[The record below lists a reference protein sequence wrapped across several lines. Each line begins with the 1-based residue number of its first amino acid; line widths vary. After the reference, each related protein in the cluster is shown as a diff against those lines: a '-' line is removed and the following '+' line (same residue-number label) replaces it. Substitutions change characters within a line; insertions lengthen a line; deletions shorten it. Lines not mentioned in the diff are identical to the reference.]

1 MPEEVATPM
10 HKMMKKITFPLLV
23 LVAMLAFAGVAE
35 ARTNVRVGIGDQQA
49 GMFAQPA
56 FQALKIK
63 RVRYFVRWDAMRRS
77 GDRLAARTYVQTAR
91 RNGASVLLH
100 ISSDNLTRKKARLPS
115 KSRYRRDVTRL
126 VKYFKRLGVRE
137 FGARNEANHDS
148 QATWKSPSRAAYE
161 FRTVRRACGSKC
173 TIVALD
179 VLDQRGVERYIRRFY
194 SALGS
199 YRRFARIV
207 GIHNYSDIN
216 RKRTR
221 GTRSIIRT
229 VERYNRRTQFWLT
242 ETGGVVNFGS
252 SFPYNESRAANRL
265 SYLFTVAKRYRRDIK
280 RLYVYNWTGAPR
292 GARFDAGVTN
302 ADGSPRPGYNTLR
315 SRLRDFLR

>member
-1 MPEEVATPM
+1 MP
-10 HKMMKKITFPLLV
+10 KRMKKITFPVVLLV
-23 LVAMLAFAGVAE
+23 VAMLAVPAIAD
-35 ARTNVRVGIGDQQA
+35 ARTKVRVGIGDQQA
-49 GMFAQPA
+49 GMFDQPA
-56 FQALKIK
+56 FKALKIK
-63 RVRYFVRWDAMRRS
+63 RVRYFVRWDVMRRS
-77 GDRLAARTYVQTAR
+77 GDRLTAR
-91 RNGASVLLH
+91 NYVLAAKRNGARVLLH
-100 ISSDNLTRKKARLPS
+100 ISSDNLTRKKAKLPS

-161 FRTVRRACGSKC
+161 FKTVRRACGSKC

-179 VLDQRGVERYIRRFY
+179 VLDQAGVERYIRRFY

-199 YRRFARIV
+199 YRRFAKVV

-221 GTRSIIRT
+221 GTRSIIKT
-229 VERYNRRTQFWLT
+229 VKRYNRRTDFWLT
-242 ETGGVVNFGS
+242 ETGGVVNFGR
-252 SFPYNESRAANRL
+252 SFPYNERRAANRL
-265 SYLFTVAKRYRRDIK
+265 SYLFTVAKRYRRDIT

-292 GARFDAGVTN
+292 GARFDAGVVN
-302 ADGSPRPGYNTLR
+302 ADGSPRPAYNTLR
-315 SRLRDFLR
+315 SKLKSFLR